1 MASLIEELVD
11 VLGREEKIYADLI
24 PIQEEKLRAVIAN
37 DLDAMRRLSDDE
49 QNLVDEAGNLETKR
63 IRIVKDIST
72 VLGKG
77 SGIMDL
83 EQIVAAL
90 KNQPEEQKILR
101 ELHDRLRRT
110 VSRLQELNVQNKDL
124 LSQAME
130 MVEFNMNVIR
140 STRMSSGS
148 SNYSSSAAQVDLP
161 AMEAGTF
168 DAKQ

>member
-11 VLGREEKIYADLI
+11 TLGREEKIYADLI

-49 QNLVDEAGNLETKR
+49 QNLVDEVGNLETKR

-77 SGIMDL
+77 SGIMNL
-83 EQIVAAL
+83 EQIVATL
-90 KNQPEEQKILR
+90 KNQPKEQKKLC

-161 AMEAGTF
+161 DMETGTF